1 MKDQQGDHD
10 GKSKTASAVDGAH
23 YPDPQESPTYA
34 EISAR
39 AHQLWLEQGQPLDAA
54 MGNWLEAERE
64 LKAAANSRRL
74 VQKVHERAG
83 SVQS

>member
-1 MKDQQGDHD
+1 MANPRTDHD
-10 GKSKTASAVDGAH
+10 GKSKTASAVDGEH

-34 EISAR
+34 EICAR
-39 AHQLWLEQGQPLDAA
+39 SHQLWLEQGQPLEAA

-74 VQKVHERAG
+74 VQKVHERSG
-83 SVQS
+83 SVQA